1 MLHSQKTS
9 FDCYLERK
17 LQDADFRARFEA
29 ADHAWDIA
37 LQFAALRQA
46 RGLTQKQVAELL
58 GTKQQAIARLEDPS
72 YSGHSLS
79 MVRRYVE
86 ALGASLDVVVVPA
99 ETSTNYDD
107 LEVRQIVAG
116 KNASIFDL
124 IRPLYVTAV
133 LGGEAHTL
141 AGWVLAL
148 DGSPARG
155 MVLVDGLRGAGGI
168 RWRYGRS
175 KRLSARQ
182 VDVVLAYIRSL
193 PDYDKPGYYVDG
205 ARREL

>member
-1 MLHSQKTS
+1 MDYPTLLHLEHEHLAGRCDLQTVLDQS
-9 FDCYLERK
+9 DAYLAGR
-17 LQDADFRARFEA
+17 
-29 ADHAWDIA
+29 
-37 LQFAALRQA
+37 
-46 RGLTQKQVAELL
+46 
-58 GTKQQAIARLEDPS
+58 
-72 YSGHSLS
+72 
-79 MVRRYVE
+79 
-86 ALGASLDVVVVPA
+86 
-99 ETSTNYDD
+99 DD

-182 VDVVLAYIRSL
+182 VDVVLVYIRSL

-205 ARREL
+205 VRREL